1 MSEVAE
7 KDPKE
12 SQVAINK
19 LIRQINKA
27 LSSSIKFE
35 PFANLF
41 FGSPHCTCTS
51 ACAYT
56 SISLRRRGGNNSEE
70 LSFFL
75 LLYNTNFLNK
85 LKLNDFSKILK

>member
-41 FGSPHCTCTS
+41 LALRFAH
-51 ACAYT
+51 AQAYAQFAH
-56 SISLRRRGGNNSEE
+56 IRV
-70 LSFFL
+70 
-75 LLYNTNFLNK
+75 
-85 LKLNDFSKILK
+85 